1 MRVIYFVIFL
11 AAFFC
16 QSQTST
22 RFKNEVGLI
31 NQKYDSLWNASQETI
46 VFTGSSTVKMWKN
59 IQELFPEYQIINSG
73 FGKSQTIDL
82 LNYTDDLILK
92 YNPKKIFIYEG
103 DNDISDKKR
112 LKDILNS
119 FSIIIS
125 KIKKQNAAAQIILIS
140 PKPSI
145 ARWHLKRKYIK
156 LNKKLKEMCEVDDQ
170 LEFANVWDI
179 MLEKRK
185 LKKDLFTNDGLHMN
199 DEGYKLW
206 YSVIKNYVQ

>member
-1 MRVIYFVIFL
+1 MTV
-11 AAFFC
+11 FFC
-16 QSQTST
+16 QSQTSA

-31 NQKYDSLWNASQETI
+31 NQKYDSIWNASQETI
-46 VFTGSSTVKMWKN
+46 VFTGSSSIKMWKN

-73 FGKSQTIDL
+73 FGESQTIDL
-82 LNYTDDLILK
+82 LNYTEDLILK
-92 YNPKKIFIYEG
+92 YKPKKIFIYEG

-125 KIKKQNAAAQIILIS
+125 KIKKENAAAKIILIS
-140 PKPSI
+140 SKPSI
-145 ARWHLKRKYIK
+145 ARWHLKRKYIR
-156 LNKKLKEMCEVDDQ
+156 LNKKLKEMCEDDDH
-170 LEFANVWDI
+170 LEFVNVWDM

-185 LKKDLFTNDGLHMN
+185 VKKGLFLDDGLHMN

>member
-31 NQKYDSLWNASQETI
+31 NQKYDSIWNASQETI

-73 FGKSQTIDL
+73 FGESQTIDL

-156 LNKKLKEMCEVDDQ
+156 LNKKLEEMCEDDDQ

-179 MLEKRK
+179 MLENRK
-185 LKKDLFTNDGLHMN
+185 VNKELFIDDGLHMN

-206 YSVIKNYVQ
+206 HSVIKNYVQ

>member
-1 MRVIYFVIFL
+1 MTV
-11 AAFFC
+11 FFC

-31 NQKYDSLWNASQETI
+31 NQKYDSIWNASQETI
-46 VFTGSSTVKMWKN
+46 VFTGSSSIKMWKN

-73 FGKSQTIDL
+73 FGESQTIDL

-92 YNPKKIFIYEG
+92 YKPKKIFIYEG

-125 KIKKQNAAAQIILIS
+125 KIKKENTEAQIILIS
-140 PKPSI
+140 SKPSI
-145 ARWHLKRKYIK
+145 ARWHLKRKYMRF
-156 LNKKLKEMCEVDDQ
+156 NKKLKEMCEDDDH
-170 LEFANVWDI
+170 LEFVNVWDI
-179 MLEKRK
+179 MLENRK
-185 LKKDLFTNDGLHMN
+185 VNKELFIDDGLHMN

-206 YSVIKNYVQ
+206 YSVIKNHVQ

>member
-1 MRVIYFVIFL
+1 LKVIYFVIFL

-46 VFTGSSTVKMWKN
+46 VFTGSSSVRMWKN

-73 FGKSQTIDL
+73 FGGSQTIDL

-92 YNPKKIFIYEG
+92 YKPKKIFIYEG

-125 KIKKQNAAAQIILIS
+125 KIKKQNEAVQIILIS

-156 LNKKLKEMCEVDDQ
+156 LNKKLKKMCEDNDY
-170 LEFANVWDI
+170 LEFANVWDV

-185 LKKDLFTNDGLHMN
+185 LKKELFINDGLHMN

>member
-1 MRVIYFVIFL
+1 MKVIYFVIFL

-46 VFTGSSTVKMWKN
+46 VFTGSSSVRMWKN

-73 FGKSQTIDL
+73 FGGSQTIDL

-92 YNPKKIFIYEG
+92 YKPKKIFIYEG

-125 KIKKQNAAAQIILIS
+125 KIKKQNEAVQIILIS

-156 LNKKLKEMCEVDDQ
+156 LNKKLKKMCEDNDY
-170 LEFANVWDI
+170 LEFANVWDV

-185 LKKDLFTNDGLHMN
+185 VKKGLFIDDGLHMN

>member
-1 MRVIYFVIFL
+1 MRFVYFIISMTV
-11 AAFFC
+11 FFC

-31 NQKYDSLWNASQETI
+31 NQKYDSIWNASQETI
-46 VFTGSSTVKMWKN
+46 VFTGSSSIKMWKN

-73 FGKSQTIDL
+73 FGESQTIDL

-92 YNPKKIFIYEG
+92 YKPKKIFIYEG

-125 KIKKQNAAAQIILIS
+125 KIKKENTEAQIILIS
-140 PKPSI
+140 SKPSI
-145 ARWHLKRKYIK
+145 ARWHLKRKYMRF
-156 LNKKLKEMCEVDDQ
+156 NKKLKEMCEDDDH
-170 LEFANVWDI
+170 LEFVNVWDI
-179 MLEKRK
+179 MLENRK
-185 LKKDLFTNDGLHMN
+185 VNKELFIDDGLHMN

-206 YSVIKNYVQ
+206 YSVIKNHVQ

>member
-1 MRVIYFVIFL
+1 MKVIYFVIFL

-46 VFTGSSTVKMWKN
+46 VFTGSSSVRMWKN

-73 FGKSQTIDL
+73 FGGSQTIDL

-125 KIKKQNAAAQIILIS
+125 KIKKQNEAVQIILIS

-156 LNKKLKEMCEVDDQ
+156 LNKKLKKMCEDDDQ

-185 LKKDLFTNDGLHMN
+185 VKKGLFIDDGLHMN
-199 DEGYKLW
+199 DAGYKLW

>member
-1 MRVIYFVIFL
+1 MRFIYFIIFL

-16 QSQTST
+16 QSQTSI
-22 RFKNEVGLI
+22 RFKNEVSLI
-31 NQKYDSLWNASQETI
+31 NQKYDSIWNASQETI
-46 VFTGSSTVKMWKN
+46 VFTGSSSVRLWEN

-73 FGKSQTIDL
+73 FGGSQAIDL

-92 YNPKKIFIYEG
+92 YKPKKIFIYEG

-112 LKDILNS
+112 LKEILNS

-125 KIKKQNAAAQIILIS
+125 KIKKQNAGVQIILIS

-145 ARWHLKRKYIK
+145 ARWHLKRKYIR
-156 LNKKLKEMCEVDDQ
+156 LNKELKKMCEDDDN

-179 MLEKRK
+179 MLEK
-185 LKKDLFTNDGLHMN
+185 KKVKKGLFINDGLHMN

>member
-1 MRVIYFVIFL
+1 LKVIYFVIFL

-46 VFTGSSTVKMWKN
+46 VFTGSSSVRMWKN

-73 FGKSQTIDL
+73 FGGSQTIDL

-125 KIKKQNAAAQIILIS
+125 KIKKQNEAVQIILIS

-156 LNKKLKEMCEVDDQ
+156 LNKKLKKMCEDDDQ

-185 LKKDLFTNDGLHMN
+185 VKKGLFIDDGLHMN
-199 DEGYKLW
+199 DAGYKLW

>member
-1 MRVIYFVIFL
+1 MRFVYFIIFL
-11 AAFFC
+11 TTFFC

-31 NQKYDSLWNASQETI
+31 NQKYDSIWNASLETI
-46 VFTGSSTVKMWKN
+46 VFTGSSSIKMWKN

-73 FGKSQTIDL
+73 FGESQTIDL
-82 LNYTDDLILK
+82 LNYTDNLILK
-92 YNPKKIFIYEG
+92 YKPKKIFIYEG

-125 KIKKQNAAAQIILIS
+125 KIKKENAEAQIILIS
-140 PKPSI
+140 SKPSI
-145 ARWHLKRKYIK
+145 ARWHLKRKYIRF
-156 LNKKLKEMCEVDDQ
+156 NKKLKEMCEDDNH
-170 LEFANVWDI
+170 LEFVNVWDI
-179 MLEKRK
+179 MLENRK
-185 LKKDLFTNDGLHMN
+185 VNKELFIDDGLHMN

-206 YSVIKNYVQ
+206 YSVIKNYVR

>member
-1 MRVIYFVIFL
+1 MTV
-11 AAFFC
+11 FFC
-16 QSQTST
+16 QSQTSA

-31 NQKYDSLWNASQETI
+31 NQKYDSIWNASQETI
-46 VFTGSSTVKMWKN
+46 VFTGSSSIKMWKN

-73 FGKSQTIDL
+73 FGESQTIDL
-82 LNYTDDLILK
+82 LNYTEDLILK
-92 YNPKKIFIYEG
+92 YKPKKIFIYEG

-125 KIKKQNAAAQIILIS
+125 KIKKENAAAKIILIS
-140 PKPSI
+140 SKPSI
-145 ARWHLKRKYIK
+145 ARWHLKRKYIR
-156 LNKKLKEMCEVDDQ
+156 LNKKLKEMCEDDDY
-170 LEFANVWDI
+170 LEFVNVWDM

-185 LKKDLFTNDGLHMN
+185 VKKGLFLDDGLHMN

>member
-1 MRVIYFVIFL
+1 LKVIYFVIFL

-46 VFTGSSTVKMWKN
+46 VFTGSSSVRMWKN

-73 FGKSQTIDL
+73 FGGSQTIDL

-92 YNPKKIFIYEG
+92 YKPKKIFIYEG

-125 KIKKQNAAAQIILIS
+125 KIKKQNEAVQIILIS

-156 LNKKLKEMCEVDDQ
+156 LNKKLKKMCEDNDY
-170 LEFANVWDI
+170 LEFANVWDV

-185 LKKDLFTNDGLHMN
+185 VKKGLFIDDGLHMN

>member
-1 MRVIYFVIFL
+1 MTV
-11 AAFFC
+11 FFC

-31 NQKYDSLWNASQETI
+31 NQKYDSIWNASQETI
-46 VFTGSSTVKMWKN
+46 VFTGSSSIKMWKN

-73 FGKSQTIDL
+73 FGESQTIDL
-82 LNYTDDLILK
+82 LNYTEDLILK
-92 YNPKKIFIYEG
+92 YKPKKIFIYEG

-119 FSIIIS
+119 FSNIIS
-125 KIKKQNAAAQIILIS
+125 KIKKENPEAQIILIS
-140 PKPSI
+140 SKPSI
-145 ARWHLKRKYIK
+145 ARWHLKRKYIR
-156 LNKKLKEMCEVDDQ
+156 LNKKLKEMCEDDDH
-170 LEFANVWDI
+170 LEFVNVWDV
-179 MLEKRK
+179 MLENRK
-185 LKKDLFTNDGLHMN
+185 VNKELFIDDGLHMN